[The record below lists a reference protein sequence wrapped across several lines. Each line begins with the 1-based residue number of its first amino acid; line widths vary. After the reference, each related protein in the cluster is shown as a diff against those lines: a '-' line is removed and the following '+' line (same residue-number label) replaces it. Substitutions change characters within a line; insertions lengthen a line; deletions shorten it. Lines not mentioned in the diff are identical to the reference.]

1 MMFEKDVIEKVK
13 ELLEPILEERGLQLV
28 DIELTKG
35 ANPTLRIFIYNPEGT
50 SIEDCEWVSRR
61 IGALL
66 DVEDLIPSSYVLE
79 VSSPGL
85 ERKLKH
91 KEEFNIFKGRNI
103 KIITK
108 CPIDE
113 RNVFKGKLEGIE
125 KDKVKI
131 EEEGK
136 KIEIPYE
143 EISKAKLEI

>member
-1 MMFEKDVIEKVK
+1 MDIVERVK
-13 ELLEPILEERGLQLV
+13 ELLKPILEERGLKLV
-28 DIELTKG
+28 DVELTKG

-66 DVEDLIPSSYVLE
+66 DVEDLIPSSYILE

-103 KIITK
+103 KIVTK
-108 CPIDE
+108 CPIE
-113 RNVFKGKLEGIE
+113 EKTVFKGKLEGIQE
-125 KDKVKI
+125 DKVKI

-136 KIEIPYE
+136 KIEIPFE
-143 EISKAKLEI
+143 DISKAKLEI

>member
-1 MMFEKDVIEKVK
+1 MMFEKDVIERVK
-13 ELLEPILEERGLQLV
+13 ELLEPILEERGLKLV

-103 KIITK
+103 KIVTK
-108 CPIDE
+108 CPIDKK
-113 RNVFKGKLEGIE
+113 NVFRGKLEGIE
-125 KDKVKI
+125 EDKVKI